1 MKWNSSWLMVLC
13 VVGMG
18 AFFFLPVLGVSL
30 SGLLG
35 VGLILLCPLS
45 HLLMIMMRGVH
56 SGGQNCH
63 QEPATVSGTVADGG
77 SATPERAAPRSLP
90 VGSPLPAIAVNDSEP
105 VSVGRGE
112 G

>member
-1 MKWNSSWLMVLC
+1 MKWNSSWLIVLC

-18 AFFFLPVLGVSL
+18 AFLFLPVLGVSL

-45 HLLMIMMRGVH
+45 HLLMMRGMH
-56 SGGQNCH
+56 SGRGDCH
-63 QEPATVSGTVADGG
+63 QEPATVSGKVADGG
-77 SATPERAAPRSLP
+77 SATPERAAPQSLSA
-90 VGSPLPAIAVNDSEP
+90 GMPLPAIAANDSEP
-105 VSVGRGE
+105 APVGRGE